1 VGVRKSRSVTKRTL
15 LIDADIIA
23 YEFSNRGQRV
33 YEWGDD
39 EASVALDDIGE
50 ITPGIEQ
57 RFQTWMEDLEA
68 DDMIVCL
75 TPSPDDNNFR
85 KKLAPYYK
93 GNRKGIAKPL
103 LHEPVRQWL
112 DSRYRTFMRDGLE
125 ADDCMGILSTHPTLV
140 PGEKVIV
147 SGDKD
152 MQTIPGR
159 LFNPNKTRLREISVA
174 EADYHHMLQTLTGD
188 QVDNYPGL
196 RGIGPVKAEKV
207 LDGLPVRGIKYSKEV
222 LDLDLWG
229 RVVNAYVGKDLTED
243 DALLQARLA
252 RILRHTDYDFKRKA
266 PILWQPPGK

>member
-152 MQTIPGR
+152 MQTIPGL
-159 LFNPNKTRLREISVA
+159 LFNPNKARLRTVESY
-174 EADYHHMLQTLTGD
+174 EADYQHMLQTLTGD

-196 RGIGPVKAEKV
+196 RGIGPVKAEKILRDAAQGSMWSAV
-207 LDGLPVRGIKYSKEV
+207 VEAYESK
-222 LDLDLWG
+222 
-229 RVVNAYVGKDLTED
+229 NLTED
-243 DALLQARLA
+243 DALLQARLS
-252 RILRHTDYDFKRKA
+252 RILRYTDYDFKRKA

>member
-152 MQTIPGR
+152 MQTIPGL
-159 LFNPNKTRLREISVA
+159 LFNPNKARLRTIRVA
-174 EADYHHMLQTLTGD
+174 S
-188 QVDNYPGL
+188 
-196 RGIGPVKAEKV
+196 
-207 LDGLPVRGIKYSKEV
+207 GLPPHAANAHGRSGRQLPRAARHRSCEGREDSRRMPVRRLNVERGGLE
-222 LDLDLWG
+222 
-229 RVVNAYVGKDLTED
+229 AY
-243 DALLQARLA
+243 A
-252 RILRHTDYDFKRKA
+252 
-266 PILWQPPGK
+266 